1 MTFKDLKSGY
11 PVYLLDRT
19 ALKYEQGKVMAVS
32 PPHADVQPGNFG
44 KMLVEVSIQTK
55 DGKQNTYSVSD
66 TEQTAYAGSLLITC
80 NKECVANEVRAINAQ
95 AEETLAKVETA
106 RKTVT
111 DCKALLEELD
121 TTFKDKQETEKR
133 FQKIDERFS
142 GMEDKMD
149 KILSAINKSMNNP
162 RI

>member
-80 NKECVANEVRAINAQ
+80 NKESVVNEVRAIKAQ

-149 KILSAINKSMNNP
+149 KILSAINKSMNNS

>member
-11 PVYLLDRT
+11 PIYLLDRT
-19 ALKYEQGKVMAVS
+19 ALKYEQGKVMAVGL
-32 PPHADVQPGNFG
+32 PHADVQPGSYG
-44 KMLVEVSIQTK
+44 KMLVDITIQTA
-55 DGKQNTYSVSD
+55 DGKQNTYSVNDS
-66 TEQTAYAGSLLITC
+66 EQVAYAGVLLLTC
-80 NKECVANEVRAINAQ
+80 NKDCIINEVRAINAQ
-95 AEETLAKVETA
+95 AEEILSKVSDNQTI
-106 RKTVT
+106 VT
-111 DCKALLEELD
+111 NCKALLEELD

-149 KILSAINKSMNNP
+149 KILSAINKSINNS

>member
-19 ALKYEQGKVMAVS
+19 ALRYEQGKVMAVS
-32 PPHADVQPGNFG
+32 PPHTDVQPGNFG
-44 KMLVEVSIQTK
+44 KMLVEVGIQTK

-80 NKECVANEVRAINAQ
+80 NKECVVNEVRAIKAQ
-95 AEETLAKVETA
+95 AEETLAKVETS
-106 RKTVT
+106 RKTAE

-121 TTFKDKQETEKR
+121 TTFKDRQETEKR
-133 FQKIDERFS
+133 FQKIDERFT
-142 GMEDKMD
+142 GIEDKMD
-149 KILSAINKSMNNP
+149 RLLSAINKNVNNS

>member
-11 PVYLLDRT
+11 PAYLLDRT
-19 ALKYEQGKVMAVS
+19 ALRYEQGKVMAVS

-44 KMLVEVSIQTK
+44 KMLVEVGIQTK

-80 NKECVANEVRAINAQ
+80 NKECVVNEVRAIKAQ
-95 AEETLAKVETA
+95 AEETLAKVETS
-106 RKTVT
+106 RKTAE

-121 TTFKDKQETEKR
+121 TNFKDRQETEKR
-133 FQKIDERFS
+133 FQKIDERFT
-142 GMEDKMD
+142 GIEDKMD
-149 KILSAINKSMNNP
+149 RLLSAINKGINNS

>member
-1 MTFKDLKSGY
+1 
-11 PVYLLDRT
+11 
-19 ALKYEQGKVMAVS
+19 
-32 PPHADVQPGNFG
+32 
-44 KMLVEVSIQTK
+44 MLVEVSIQTK
-55 DGKQNTYSVSD
+55 DGKRNTYSVSD

-80 NKECVANEVRAINAQ
+80 NKDCVANEVRAINAQ
-95 AEETLAKVETA
+95 AEETLAKVEAA

-149 KILSAINKSMNNP
+149 KILSAINKSMNNS

>member
-11 PVYLLDRT
+11 PIYLLDRT

-32 PPHADVQPGNFG
+32 APHTDMQPGNFG
-44 KMLVEVSIQTK
+44 KMLVDVTIQTK

-66 TEQTAYAGSLLITC
+66 TEQTAYAGSLLITS
-80 NKECVANEVRAINAQ
+80 NKECVVNEVRAINAQ
-95 AEETLAKVETA
+95 AEETLAKVAEMKKIVEGC
-106 RKTVT
+106 KT
-111 DCKALLEELD
+111 LLAELD

-149 KILSAINKSMNNP
+149 RILSAINNSKF
-162 RI
+162 